1 MGVKR
6 VLQLDINS
14 DSEDEDNQMEGS
26 QSVEM

>member
-6 VLQLDINS
+6 VLQLDISDS
-14 DSEDEDNQMEGS
+14 DSEGNPMEGS